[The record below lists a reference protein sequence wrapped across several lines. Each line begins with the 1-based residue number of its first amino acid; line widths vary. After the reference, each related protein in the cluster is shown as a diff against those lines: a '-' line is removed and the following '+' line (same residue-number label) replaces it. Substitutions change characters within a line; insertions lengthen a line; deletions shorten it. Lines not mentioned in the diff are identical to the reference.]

1 MPITTGVKKI
11 TDVIQNDKASSD
23 EAFAQALES
32 KLELILASLD
42 EDKAENVVVLDI
54 NKRASFADK
63 MVIASGLSPRQITSM
78 ATHLERRLKESGL
91 GSMHIEGENGSDWVL
106 MDAGDIVVHFFMPE
120 SRGLYA
126 LERMWGDDFEQ
137 ADSEQVIGSSL

>member
-1 MPITTGVKKI
+1 M
-11 TDVIQNDKASSD
+11 
-23 EAFAQALES
+23 
-32 KLELILASLD
+32 LASLD